1 MRIAV
6 IGGGWAGIAAAVE
19 LTGSGH
25 PVTLFEAGRVLGGR
39 ARSVSLDGRT
49 LDNGQHIL
57 LGAYRDTLDL
67 MRRVGA
73 DPERLF
79 DRRPLQVIDR
89 QGFRLSLPKL
99 PAPFNLAWGLLSSPS
114 VSWREKIRTARWMEG
129 IKRQGFQ
136 LPHDMSVAAWLDE
149 AGQTGTL
156 RRHLWEPL
164 CLAALNTPVAQ
175 ASAQLFANVL
185 RDSLG
190 SPRRQDTD
198 LLLPRVDFGRLLP
211 EPAGRWLQDRGAD
224 VRLGCRVRQLTADPD
239 CLVIDGERFA
249 AAILAT
255 APQHVASLW
264 PASASDYAFEPI
276 ATIYLQFSATSALPF
291 PLLNLLG
298 RHGQWVVDR
307 GNGLLACVV
316 SGHGDWE
323 ALPDD
328 ELAATLAG
336 ELDLGEAAVWHK
348 VIREKRATFSA
359 RPGILRPAWKTSHP
373 RIFLA
378 GDYTWADYPATLEG
392 AVRSGRR
399 AARQAMAIAPAA

>member
-1 MRIAV
+1 
-6 IGGGWAGIAAAVE
+6 
-19 LTGSGH
+19 
-25 PVTLFEAGRVLGGR
+25 
-39 ARSVSLDGRT
+39 
-49 LDNGQHIL
+49 
-57 LGAYRDTLDL
+57 

-73 DPERLF
+73 DPEQLF
-79 DRRPLQVIDR
+79 ERQPLQVIDR

-99 PAPFNLAWGLLSSPS
+99 PAPFNLAWGLLSSPG
-114 VSWREKIRTARWMEG
+114 VSWREKIRTAWWMER
-129 IKRQGFQ
+129 IKRQGFR
-136 LPHDMSVAAWLDE
+136 LPRDISVAAWLDE

-164 CLAALNTPVAQ
+164 CLAALNTPVTQ

-190 SPRRQDTD
+190 SSRRQDTD
-198 LLLPRVDFGRLLP
+198 LLLPRVDFGQLLP
-211 EPAGRWLQDRGAD
+211 EPAGRWLQARNAD
-224 VRLGCRVRQLTADPD
+224 VRLGCRVRQLAADTD
-239 CLVIDGERFA
+239 RIVIDGERFA

-264 PASASDYAFEPI
+264 PACATDYAFEPI
-276 ATIYLQFSATSALPF
+276 ATIYLQFSATTALPF

-328 ELAATLAG
+328 ELATTLAG
-336 ELDLGEAAVWHK
+336 ELDLGEAAAWHK

-359 RPGILRPAWKTSHP
+359 RPGIRRPACRTSHP

-378 GDYTWADYPATLEG
+378 GDYTWDDYPATLEG

-399 AARQAMAIAPAA
+399 AARQAMEIAPAA